1 LEEETGLSAHS
12 FRDVMQELQKGVL
25 HPVYLL
31 YGTEALLIDDLVY
44 RIQQQALPHGI
55 DDFNYTRI
63 HYDETPIQLA
73 VQEAETIPFMS
84 EHKVVHVQNCMVF
97 TTGKSPRVDHEPD
110 ALQAYLENPASY
122 TTLILTVNAEKLDE
136 RKKLTKTAQRKAC
149 VVQVTALKENECRE
163 WIMGE
168 VRRQGV
174 QITPDGAARLILS
187 VGTNLRMLRSEIE
200 KLALYAGEGGT
211 IDEAVVDALAT
222 RTMEQNIFVF
232 IDEVVR
238 VRVDRA
244 MRMMY
249 DLLKNKEEPI
259 KLLFMITRQ
268 VRIMYQVKVQSGR
281 GYTLQQIA
289 QQLGTHPYAAKVAKE
304 QGNRFSV
311 KVLERLLMELAEI
324 DYKVKTGQVNDRAAL
339 EMFLLSLPQKVS

>member
-1 LEEETGLSAHS
+1 MGALS
-12 FRDVMQELQKGVL
+12 FRDVMGELKKGVL
-25 HPVYLL
+25 HGVYLL
-31 YGTEALLIDDLVY
+31 YGTEALLIDDLVQA
-44 RIQQQALPHGI
+44 IQQQALPGGV
-55 DDFNYTRI
+55 DDFNYMRI
-63 HYDETPIQLA
+63 HYDETPIQMA

-84 EHKVVHVQNCMVF
+84 EQKVVHVQNCLAF
-97 TTGKSPRVDHEPD
+97 TAGKSPRVDHDPD
-110 ALQAYLENPASY
+110 ALQRYIENPAPY

-136 RKKLTKTAQRKAC
+136 RKKLTKAAQKSAC
-149 VVQVTALKENECRE
+149 VVQFTALKENECRD
-163 WIMGE
+163 WIAAE

-174 QITPDGAARLILS
+174 GITPDGIARLILS
-187 VGTNLRMLRSEIE
+187 VGTNLRLLRSEIE

-211 IDEAVVDALAT
+211 IDEASVDALAT

-238 VRVDRA
+238 VRIDKA

-268 VRIMYQVKVQSGR
+268 VRIMHQVKVQSGR
-281 GYTLQQIA
+281 GYSLQQIA
-289 QQLGTHPYAAKVAKE
+289 QQVGAHPYATKVAKE
-304 QGNRFSV
+304 QGNRFSA
-311 KVLERLLMELAEI
+311 KVLERLLQDLAEI
-324 DYKVKTGQVNDRAAL
+324 DYKIKTGQLNDRTAL